1 MGRSIFG
8 SGTTSASGSTISMFS
23 APPRAKTIYVTVQVI
38 DPDYDLSANTVIALK
53 QINTDYV
60 ARLATRQFA
69 SITTSLN
76 EALILYDQIYQLQ
89 QTRKSEI
96 VITLLQLTM
105 NGLQGAMNVY
115 VLYTRNI
122 ELQMSN
128 TILEKKIETIL
139 SGKNDIT
146 AMTNGSGQIDIVKTF
161 KLAPL
166 YSYYIMM
173 YGMPAFGVGFDL
185 EKLSIIQKVL
195 IENGIDPMGG

>member
-1 MGRSIFG
+1 MSRSLFGGRISSS
-8 SGTTSASGSTISMFS
+8 SGTSMFS
-23 APPRAKTIYVTVQVI
+23 APIKPKTIYVTVQVI
-38 DPDYDLSANTVIALK
+38 DPDYDLSANTIITLK
-53 QINTDYV
+53 QINSDYV
-60 ARLATRQFA
+60 ARLATRRFD

-89 QTRKSEI
+89 LTRKSDV

-115 VLYTRNI
+115 VLYMRNI
-122 ELQMSN
+122 ELQLSN

-146 AMTNGSGQIDIVKTF
+146 AMTNGTGQIDIVKTF

-173 YGMPAFGVGFDL
+173 YGLPAFGVGFDL
-185 EKLSIIQKVL
+185 SKLSTIQKILV
-195 IENGIDPMGG
+195 ENGIDPMGG